1 MHAAEWC
8 LEVLFDTYISAS
20 LFSPRAK
27 GADDEERGGERSV
40 LGAPNAAQLRESVHA
55 CHLGDQAGYV
65 PERRRRLPDFSDF
78 FFFIFPS
85 EGGMLDC
92 LDFCGTIRFFN
103 LVKKKRKKREG
114 GQVAHCYEKLRKE

>member
-1 MHAAEWC
+1 MQ
-8 LEVLFDTYISAS
+8 
-20 LFSPRAK
+20 K
-27 GADDEERGGERSV
+27 GADDEERERERSV

-92 LDFCGTIRFFN
+92 IWILWHDKIFQLGQ
-103 LVKKKRKKREG
+103 KKKRKKRG
-114 GQVAHCYEKLRKE
+114 

>member
-1 MHAAEWC
+1 M
-8 LEVLFDTYISAS
+8 
-20 LFSPRAK
+20 
-27 GADDEERGGERSV
+27 

-92 LDFCGTIRFFN
+92 MDFLWHDKRFFN
-103 LVKKKRKKREG
+103 LLSKKKRKKRG
-114 GQVAHCYEKLRKE
+114 

>member
-1 MHAAEWC
+1 MQ
-8 LEVLFDTYISAS
+8 
-20 LFSPRAK
+20 K
-27 GADDEERGGERSV
+27 GADDEERERERSV

-92 LDFCGTIRFFN
+92 MDFCGTIKDFSTWS
-103 LVKKKRKKREG
+103 KKRGKREG
-114 GQVAHCYEKLRKE
+114 RASCTLL

>member
-1 MHAAEWC
+1 MQN
-8 LEVLFDTYISAS
+8 
-20 LFSPRAK
+20 
-27 GADDEERGGERSV
+27 GADDEEGERERSV

-55 CHLGDQAGYV
+55 CHLGDQACCV

-85 EGGMLDC
+85 EGGILDIV
-92 LDFCGTIRFFN
+92 LDFCGTIKDFFN
-103 LVKKKRKKREG
+103 FVKKKEKKERV